1 MGWKMALIM
10 LIMSLGAIGTALAG
24 MQGLGVMR
32 YHASN
37 LYNSKLAPI
46 ISINRADL
54 TLADTQLHLN
64 ALGQPG
70 LTPPD
75 RIVHISWIQGSEI
88 IVNDIMT
95 HYETEWVTTADTA
108 FTAILRDQGQL
119 ALQKDEVGT
128 LAAYHTWYDQYVQ
141 AQKAYLASIEAGTP
155 DDQLANQ
162 AIQALTLMRTS
173 LEHLIIVN
181 NDFAKISNGAA
192 VSAYRQTLRN
202 MGLVLALALL
212 LGLAASFVVARSITL
227 RLGNLTEAA
236 SSLRQGQW
244 GQLVTVVGR
253 DEIAQL
259 SEAFITMSAQ
269 LRDLIGSLEQR
280 VTERTAALEVRSRY
294 LQASAEVGRAASSI
308 LESDQ
313 LIRQAVELI
322 RERFELYYVGL
333 FLADEPGEWA
343 VLRAG
348 TGEAGQKMLARGHK
362 LRIGGDSMIGWS
374 IANAQPRIAQV
385 AAQDAVRLATAELP
399 DTRSEA
405 ALPLRSRGRVLG
417 ALSVQSDKPGV
428 FDEAALAVLQI
439 MADQVALAISNAQLF
454 QQAQA
459 SLEAERRAYG
469 ELSQQAWKQL
479 LGRRGDLG
487 FVRDQTGLVPAMDE
501 LAPQMQEAMLK
512 NQIAVSQDGGATLA
526 VPIQVRGQVVGVVDV
541 ERPNDASKWT
551 PEEIALIETL
561 TEQLGMALEGARLYQ
576 DTQRRAARERVLREV
591 TARVR
596 SSTDPETVLKSLLR
610 EVGTVLGRQTFVRL
624 VTPEEDLVPQAAGG
638 NGNQPGGR
646 EQPGGR
652 QQPTGEGGK

>member
-1 MGWKMALIM
+1 
-10 LIMSLGAIGTALAG
+10 
-24 MQGLGVMR
+24 
-32 YHASN
+32 
-37 LYNSKLAPI
+37 
-46 ISINRADL
+46 
-54 TLADTQLHLN
+54 
-64 ALGQPG
+64 
-70 LTPPD
+70 
-75 RIVHISWIQGSEI
+75 
-88 IVNDIMT
+88 
-95 HYETEWVTTADTA
+95 
-108 FTAILRDQGQL
+108 
-119 ALQKDEVGT
+119 
-128 LAAYHTWYDQYVQ
+128 
-141 AQKAYLASIEAGTP
+141 
-155 DDQLANQ
+155 
-162 AIQALTLMRTS
+162 
-173 LEHLIIVN
+173 
-181 NDFAKISNGAA
+181 
-192 VSAYRQTLRN
+192 